1 MSETPHYGT
10 PPPHGE
16 PARPGAQPAY
26 GSPPAYGTPPVYG
39 APPGPHGA
47 PPPAQALVCPKCRA
61 SMRTYERNG
70 VHIDQC
76 EGCRGIFLDFGEL
89 ESLLQ
94 LESRLAPPQQQ
105 HQPAPQYQQAPPPGY
120 YGGPAWGHHGSYHY
134 RKGGLS
140 RLFFSS

>member
-10 PPPHGE
+10 PPPHGT
-16 PARPGAQPAY
+16 
-26 GSPPAYGTPPVYG
+26 PPAYGTPPG
-39 APPGPHGA
+39 QPSGQPGS
-47 PPPAQALVCPKCRA
+47 ALVCPKCR
-61 SMRTYERNG
+61 STMRTYERNG

-89 ESLLQ
+89 ESLVQ
-94 LESRLAPPQQQ
+94 LESRFAPPQ

-120 YGGPAWGHHGSYHY
+120 YSGPSWGHHGGHHY